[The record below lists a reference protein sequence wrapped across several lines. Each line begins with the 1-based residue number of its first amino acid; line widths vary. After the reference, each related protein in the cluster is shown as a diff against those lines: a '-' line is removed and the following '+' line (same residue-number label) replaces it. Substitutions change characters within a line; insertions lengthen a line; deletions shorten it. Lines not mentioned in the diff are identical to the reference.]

1 MTREEI
7 DKIARDYLNDC
18 ESELDM
24 LEVFDVAKKALEQK
38 SCEDCIS
45 REVALQAM
53 YELCDTGET
62 LEENQWRDN
71 PHIDAITD
79 TINDLLS
86 VKPTRAKGKWI
97 EHEKVYEC
105 SECQIIRAKGT
116 TGKYN
121 FCPSCGAD
129 MRGEE
134 E

>member
-1 MTREEI
+1 MTEQEAY
-7 DKIARDYLNDC
+7 DKGYKQGYADRIEMERALIVDDCVDFEYTINERDNTIEFRFSDGTT
-18 ESELDM
+18 
-24 LEVFDVAKKALEQK
+24 KKANIGN
-38 SCEDCIS
+38 S
-45 REVALQAM
+45 
-53 YELCDTGET
+53 
-62 LEENQWRDN
+62 
-71 PHIDAITD
+71 
-79 TINDLLS
+79 S